1 MAYIRK
7 VKTASGATAVQICYK
22 FKGKVVKLKHIGSA
36 HNQTELKILLDIA
49 RKELSG
55 DQLPIF
61 PEEKMELQVEIK
73 RSYSEL
79 LWNVLKAQYEKLG
92 FGELDDEVFLALCIA
107 RIVEPTS
114 KVESLRV
121 LADLGVEQ
129 FDRNQLYR
137 CLVKVNELNYREK
150 IGKACY
156 GHALD
161 KKISLVLYDVTTL
174 YFEAQKED
182 GFRKPGMSKER
193 RLEPQIII
201 GLVVDRYGFPLGLHS
216 FEGNK
221 AETKTILPVIEAFQ
235 MQHNLGKLTIVADAA
250 MLSST
255 NLIALTEAGHT
266 YVVGSRL
273 RKIPYEI
280 EEYQKDHEFE
290 DGQIVVSHYE
300 GYRVIYQYRSNRAA
314 LDIRN
319 IQKQLE
325 KAKKIVEGKLQPRKN
340 KFLSLKSPVKEVNQ
354 TLVDKAYR
362 LAGIKG
368 YVTNL
373 KISDKDVI
381 AFYHQLFQVEAT
393 FRMAKSDLKAR
404 PIFHRK
410 RDSIEAHL
418 TIVFAALAMSKKIEF
433 TTKKSI
439 RQVVKTLQPLRS
451 GVVLINGNEVVARPN
466 VPSATQTM
474 LKKLISG
481 H

>member
-22 FKGKVVKLKHIGSA
+22 TKGQVVKLKHIGSA
-36 HNQTELKILLDIA
+36 HNETELKILIEIA
-49 RKELSG
+49 KKEIIG
-55 DQLPIF
+55 DQPPLF
-61 PEEKMELQVEIK
+61 PDEKMELHVEIK

-92 FGELDDEVFLALCIA
+92 LGELEDEVFLGLCVA

-121 LADLGVEQ
+121 LADLGIDQ

-137 CLVKVNELNYREK
+137 CLARVNELNYRKK
-150 IGKACY
+150 ISKACY
-156 GHALD
+156 EHALD
-161 KKISLVLYDVTTL
+161 KRISLVLYDVTTL

-182 GFRKPGMSKER
+182 EFRKQGMSKER

-235 MQHNLGKLTIVADAA
+235 KQHGLEKLTIVADAA

-255 NLIALTEAGHT
+255 NLVSLAEAGHT

-290 DGQIVVSHYE
+290 DGQIVVSQYE
-300 GYRVIYQYRSNRAA
+300 EYRVIYQYRGKRAA

-319 IQKQLE
+319 IQKLLE
-325 KAKKIVEGKLQPRKN
+325 KAQKIVEGKAQPRKN
-340 KFLSLKSPVKEVNQ
+340 KFLSLKSPSKEINQ
-354 TLVDKAYR
+354 ALVDKAYR

-373 KISDKDVI
+373 KIPDKDVI

-433 TTKKSI
+433 ITDKSI
-439 RQVVKTLQPLRS
+439 KQIIKTLQPLRS
-451 GVVLINGNEVVARPN
+451 GIVSINGNEVVAKPN
-466 VPSATQTM
+466 VPIETKT
-474 LKKLISG
+474 LIKKLISG